1 MGESVYV
8 SVVYCVWAC
17 LWTDGTFTNNIFR
30 MAWQLGNPCQTE
42 FMCTMDGVWAVTMLC
57 HARLVHN
64 ALSCFG
70 HVYFCTELSHCKP
83 CLAMYFCSL
92 AKAGERSQSPIM
104 HKRCISGWLLINMS
118 VQQIGACRSRTKTF
132 VDSRQA
138 H

>member
-42 FMCTMDGVWAVTMLC
+42 FIYTMDGVGAVTMLC

-70 HVYFCTELSHCKP
+70 HVYFCTELPHCKH
-83 CLAMYFCSL
+83 CLAMYVFRWRRLVNAANLQLCT
-92 AKAGERSQSPIM
+92 R
-104 HKRCISGWLLINMS
+104 
-118 VQQIGACRSRTKTF
+118 GAFLVGYLSI
-132 VDSRQA
+132 
-138 H
+138 